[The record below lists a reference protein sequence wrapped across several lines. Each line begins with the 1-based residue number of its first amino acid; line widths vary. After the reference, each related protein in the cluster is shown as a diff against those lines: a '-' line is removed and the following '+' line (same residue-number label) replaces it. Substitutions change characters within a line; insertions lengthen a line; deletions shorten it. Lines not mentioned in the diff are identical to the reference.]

1 MGRGTITLGLIFSA
15 CLAFASLATAADE
28 DYRHV
33 GDYLLKAHFKIT
45 GDKVI
50 PIPMKPIAFRVY
62 TNGVTIKVAT
72 EGDDEAHTKFE
83 IYRSDGIGAQRS
95 GGGALEIIPGLQ
107 ATSTIDGVLRHLRL
121 SAESMTITTFPGVSN
136 QTIVSYSIAAEPIAN
151 PNLVKPKPQTHSP

>member
-1 MGRGTITLGLIFSA
+1 MGCGPITLGLIFSA
-15 CLAFASLATAADE
+15 CFASLALAADE

-33 GDYLLKAHFKIT
+33 GDYLLKAHFKLT
-45 GDKVI
+45 GDKII

-72 EGDDEAHTKFE
+72 EGEEDAHTKFE
-83 IYRSDGIGAQRS
+83 IYRSDGIGTQRS

-107 ATSTIDGVLRHLRL
+107 ATSKIDGVLRHLRL

-136 QTIVSYSIAAEPIAN
+136 QTIVSYSIAAEPI
-151 PNLVKPKPQTHSP
+151 PNLKSPKPSNHSQ

>member
-15 CLAFASLATAADE
+15 CLTSLAIAADE
-28 DYRHV
+28 GYRHV
-33 GDYLLKAHFKIT
+33 GDYLLKAHFKLT
-45 GDKVI
+45 GDKMV

-72 EGDDEAHTKFE
+72 EGEEDAHTKFE
-83 IYRSDGIGAQRS
+83 IYRSDGIGTQRS

-107 ATSTIDGVLRHLRL
+107 ATSKIDGVLRHLRL

-136 QTIVSYSIAAEPIAN
+136 QTIVSYSVAAEPIPN
-151 PNLVKPKPQTHSP
+151 PHPENPKPLNHSP

>member
-1 MGRGTITLGLIFSA
+1 MGRGTITLGLILST
-15 CLAFASLATAADE
+15 CFASLAIAADE

-33 GDYLLKAHFKIT
+33 GDYLLKAHFKLM

-72 EGDDEAHTKFE
+72 EGEEDAHTKFE

-136 QTIVSYSIAAEPIAN
+136 QTIVSYSVAAEPI
-151 PNLVKPKPQTHSP
+151 PLPQLEKPKPSNHSP